1 MAERHEIRLAGTGGQ
16 GIILAGILLAEAAVR
31 DGLNAVQTQSYG
43 PEARG
48 GASRSEVIISDEDID
63 YPKVIEADIM
73 LCWSQ
78 EACDR
83 YSGRLR
89 RHGLLIVDED
99 LVHRT
104 PTTRAARVRMT
115 KLAEQ
120 EAGERLAA
128 NVVGLGVLAGLTEV
142 VSRESLEEAIRARTP
157 KGTAEMNLKALATG
171 YKTAEQ
177 IKEDIQ

>member
-1 MAERHEIRLAGTGGQ
+1 MAKRHEIRLAGTGGQ
-16 GIILAGILLAEAAVR
+16 GVILAGVLLAEAAVR

-48 GASRSEVIISDEDID
+48 GASRSEVIISDEEIN

-89 RHGLLIVDED
+89 KNGLLIVDGD

-104 PTTRAARVRMT
+104 PTTRAARVPMT

-120 EAGERLAA
+120 ETGERLAA
-128 NVVGLGVLAGLTEV
+128 NVVGLGVLAGITQI
-142 VSRESLEEAIRARTP
+142 VSRESLEEAIRARAP
-157 KGTAEMNLKALATG
+157 RGTAEMNLKALAAG
-171 YKTAEQ
+171 YKIAEE
-177 IKEDIQ
+177 IKENAP